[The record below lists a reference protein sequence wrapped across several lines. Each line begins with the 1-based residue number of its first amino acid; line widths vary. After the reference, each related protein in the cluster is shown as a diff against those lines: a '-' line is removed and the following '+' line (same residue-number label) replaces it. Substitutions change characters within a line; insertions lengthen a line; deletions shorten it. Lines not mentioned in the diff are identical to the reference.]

1 MDISLTL
8 DVTEKH
14 TCSFHLYELTH
25 LQKHTQ
31 SAAILLQENNSM
43 SNIQW
48 LRGFILKLHF

>member
-43 SNIQW
+43 SNIQ
-48 LRGFILKLHF
+48 